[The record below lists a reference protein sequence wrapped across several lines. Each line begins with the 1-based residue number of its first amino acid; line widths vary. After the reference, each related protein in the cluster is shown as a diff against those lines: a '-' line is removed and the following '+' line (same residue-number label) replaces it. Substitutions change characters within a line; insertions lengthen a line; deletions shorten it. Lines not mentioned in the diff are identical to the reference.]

1 MARTVFFGFGAFVG
15 AIKGPTQIEWW
26 ADDPAMSGFAAT
38 ALIPVDL
45 ARNPSAARAG
55 TIAVG
60 AIEVDDHRV
69 DGGLTTVGPRFPLG
83 ATVGALWLSQSY
95 YVSLGGRQPP
105 RHPAAAA
112 GDAYDHELTA
122 VQCWGELG
130 DRKFLG
136 FHAKIVSTNGGLALV
151 EIWHGGTGKRGG
163 PPAGRWWLD
172 LAAVALPFDAA
183 DPAAT
188 QIALRGPAE
197 GALFLDATTTGQ
209 IHLLG
214 PKRPPSSGDE
224 LHGAPA
230 AVTARERRRRRRT
243 GRPC

>member
-15 AIKGPTQIEWW
+15 AIRGTTQIEWW
-26 ADDPAMSGFAAT
+26 ADDPALSGFAAT

-83 ATVGALWLSQSY
+83 ATVGALWLARDY

-130 DRKFLG
+130 DRRFLG
-136 FHAKIVSTNGGLALV
+136 FHAKIVSTNGALALV
-151 EIWHGGTGKRGG
+151 ETWHGGTGKPGR
-163 PPAGRWWLD
+163 PPAGRRGPD
-172 LAAVALPFDAA
+172 PPAVARPFHAA

-188 QIALRGPAE
+188 QIAIGGPAE
-197 GALFLDATTTGQ
+197 GALFLDAQTTGQ
-209 IHLLG
+209 IQLLG
-214 PKRPPSSGDE
+214 PKRPPGAGDE

-230 AVTARERRRRRRT
+230 VVTAGAGRRRRRSAR
-243 GRPC
+243 RS